1 MTAKRQLKARKTPSS
16 EYPATPPKIPASVD
30 SVYYAVAEPILESAL
45 KPFADEIVTSQVLYH
60 PGLLG
65 IARVTFEGSRW
76 DIYHE
81 RDVTKVVPFP
91 PVNQL
96 SDWDQNLIS
105 KWDNA
110 QTRSASEGISFYVFD
125 KSYNFSPAR
134 FDELQEEFINYLISS
149 EVLELHYNPL
159 LKVNRKVNESD
170 ESFYE
175 RCLEKARESLQPDL
189 QNIQDTLQRQQGRL
203 KERLERKVR
212 ELPESN
218 SNEIIDTLESNQVEM
233 NAHESKVT
241 IEDLTK
247 QLEELDKQGAEKSKD
262 FEQKIQETARAHQKD
277 IFRLNRGNVKVLRF
291 SLVWLPYTEVI
302 IQENEIRRIELIK
315 SF

>member
-16 EYPATPPKIPASVD
+16 DHPATPPKIPNSIESIYHAVSESVLD
-30 SVYYAVAEPILESAL
+30 SAIKPYA
-45 KPFADEIVTSQVLYH
+45 DQIVTSQILYH

-76 DIYHE
+76 DIYQE
-81 RDVTKVVPFP
+81 RDVTRVVSYP
-91 PVNQL
+91 PANHI
-96 SDWDQNLIS
+96 SEWEQNLIG
-105 KWDNA
+105 KWENSHV
-110 QTRSASEGISFYVFD
+110 RSASEGVSFYVFD
-125 KSYNFSPAR
+125 KSYDFSTSR
-134 FDELQEEFINYLISS
+134 FDELQEEFIQYLISS

-159 LKVNRKVNESD
+159 LKLNRKINETD

-175 RCLEKARESLQPDL
+175 RCLEKARENLHSDL
-189 QNIQDTLQRQQGRL
+189 QNFQETMQRQQGRL
-203 KERLERKVR
+203 KERLEKKIR

-218 SNEIIDTLESNQVEM
+218 PTEVATLESNQVEM

-241 IEDLTK
+241 IEDLTR
-247 QLEELDKQGAEKSKD
+247 QLEELEGQHAEKSKD
-262 FEQKIQETARAHQKD
+262 MEQKLDELARAHQKD

-291 SLVWLPYTEVI
+291 ALVWLPYTEVI
-302 IQENEIRRIELIK
+302 IQENESRRIELIK